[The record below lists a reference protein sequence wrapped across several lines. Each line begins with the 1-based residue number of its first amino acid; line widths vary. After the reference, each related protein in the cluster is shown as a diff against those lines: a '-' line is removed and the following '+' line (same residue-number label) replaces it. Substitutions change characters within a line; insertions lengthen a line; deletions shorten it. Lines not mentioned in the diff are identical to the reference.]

1 MATQISLCAK
11 YYNLNTKSKY
21 WLSMLKIGITGGI
34 GSGKSTVAK
43 VFETLG
49 IPVYYADGAA
59 KKLMNEHECLKADL
73 IEAFGSETYLNDE
86 LNKAFLA
93 AKVFNDAELLKKLN
107 AIVHPI
113 VIKDGEDW
121 MLQQAT
127 PYAIKEAAIFFETGS
142 AACLDVMIGVYAPQ
156 ALRIHR
162 VMQRDGVSRNEVL
175 ARMEK
180 QLDESIKMKLCDFV
194 ITNDEQQMVLP
205 QVLKLHQHFLKTAQ

>member
-1 MATQISLCAK
+1 
-11 YYNLNTKSKY
+11 
-21 WLSMLKIGITGGI
+21 MLKIGITGGI

-59 KKLMNEHECLKADL
+59 KKLMNEHESLKAAL
-73 IEAFGSETYLNDE
+73 IKTFGSETYMNGE
-86 LNKAFLA
+86 LNKDFLST
-93 AKVFNDAELLKKLN
+93 KVFNDAEQLKMLN

-113 VIKDGEDW
+113 VIQDGEEW
-121 MLQQAT
+121 MAQQTT

-142 AACLDVMIGVYAPQ
+142 AAGLDYMIGVYAPQ
-156 ALRIHR
+156 DLRILR
-162 VMQRDGVSRNEVL
+162 VINRDGVSRNNVL

-194 ITNDEQQMVLP
+194 ITNNDQQMVLP
-205 QVLKLHQHFLKTAQ
+205 QVLSLNEKLIALTKGFK

>member
-1 MATQISLCAK
+1 
-11 YYNLNTKSKY
+11 
-21 WLSMLKIGITGGI
+21 MLKIGITGGI

-59 KKLMNEHECLKADL
+59 KKLMNEDEGLKAAL
-73 IEAFGSETYLNDE
+73 LQAFGEETYINGQ
-86 LNKAFLA
+86 LNKGFLA
-93 AKVFNDAELLKKLN
+93 SKVFNDSEQLKKLN
-107 AIVHPI
+107 TIVHPI

-121 MLQQAT
+121 MLEQTT

-142 AACLDVMIGVYAPQ
+142 AASLDFIIGVYAPQ

-162 VMQRDGVSRNEVL
+162 VMNRDGVSRNDVL

-194 ITNDEQQMVLP
+194 ITNDDEQMVLP
-205 QVLKLHQHFLKTAQ
+205 QVLELRQKLLQLSKGFSIPQLLIPNPQSPITNP

>member
-1 MATQISLCAK
+1 
-11 YYNLNTKSKY
+11 
-21 WLSMLKIGITGGI
+21 MLKIGITGGI

-59 KKLMNEHECLKADL
+59 KKLMNEHEGLKSAL
-73 IEAFGSETYLNDE
+73 IETFGSETYLDGE
-86 LNKAFLA
+86 LNKAFLSE
-93 AKVFNDAELLKKLN
+93 KVFNDAEQLKRLN

-121 MLQQAT
+121 MLEQTT

-142 AACLDVMIGVYAPQ
+142 AASLDFIIGVYAPQ

-162 VMQRDGVSRNEVL
+162 VMNRDGISRNDVL
-175 ARMEK
+175 ARMET

-205 QVLKLHQHFLKTAQ
+205 QVLSLHDKLMALCQKI